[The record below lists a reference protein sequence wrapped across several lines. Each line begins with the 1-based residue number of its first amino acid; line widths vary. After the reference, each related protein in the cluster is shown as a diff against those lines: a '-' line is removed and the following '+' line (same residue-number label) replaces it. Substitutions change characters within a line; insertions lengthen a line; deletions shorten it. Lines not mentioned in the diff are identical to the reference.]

1 MAETTN
7 LAPDPGTNDTVTPPA
22 TTPTGKV
29 VPEKDLLAVKASMEK
44 AVTERDSLQTQL
56 ETAKNESGTY
66 YNRAIAAEAKTTSFD
81 ELTTNFNNTT
91 VERDKH
97 KTDLDAAIVERDKA
111 KASAL
116 EFKKVA
122 IKIAYGIPDNSIENK
137 SLEELAIFEDA
148 LKAVGQLKGIGNYA
162 VGGGGGGPSTPE
174 TPLERAKRQI
184 EEARKAGHIYGG
196 TMKGAEAQATPEY
209 NK

>member
-1 MAETTN
+1 MAEQTKT
-7 LAPDPGTNDTVTPPA
+7 APLPGEEGYVAPVTPPV
-22 TTPTGKV
+22 TSNM
-29 VPEKDLLAVKASMEK
+29 VPEKDLLALKSGKEK
-44 AVTERDSLQTQL
+44 AELERDTVQTQL

-66 YNRAIAAEAKTTSFD
+66 YNRAIAAEAKITSFD
-81 ELTTNFNNTT
+81 ELTTNFNNAT

-116 EFKKVA
+116 EFKRAA
-122 IKIAYGIPDNSIENK
+122 IKVVYGIPDNSIENK

-148 LKAVGQLKGIGNYA
+148 LKAVGQIKGIGNYA

-174 TPLERAKRQI
+174 TPLERASRQI
-184 EEARKAGHIYGG
+184 EEARKAGHVYGG
-196 TMKGAEAQATPEY
+196 TMKVAEV
-209 NK
+209 